1 MDFIKGIY
9 RDVLK
14 RTGEPPVDTG
24 YKSNSIQPDCGKFFS
39 ALFNKFFTPPIGIE
53 YLIVGGPYNANDA
66 SILYANADKNL
77 FASRFRDRIAR
88 YFARPGL
95 TPPTVIAGNS
105 SSQIMSAQ
113 CDNID
118 NRYWV
123 CAVMLTSTDIRFDP
137 TILPPASPV
146 TNQLKI
152 DFTFQKTDLT
162 KFIVSDPS
170 PSETPWSPPFKE
182 FSLLGIQ
189 YLPTGY
195 QPASLFQIN
204 YVAQEG
210 IYVKDQ
216 NVSLDRSI
224 LLNFPPQQI

>member
-9 RDVLK
+9 RDILK
-14 RTGEPPVDTG
+14 RTGEAPVDTG

-39 ALFNKFFTPPIGIE
+39 ALFNKSFTPSIGIE
-53 YLIVGGPYNANDA
+53 YLVVGGPYNANDA
-66 SILYANADKNL
+66 SILYPDADKNL
-77 FASRFRDRIAR
+77 FASRFRERIAR
-88 YFARPGL
+88 FFARAGL
-95 TPPTVIAGNS
+95 TPPTVVAGNS
-105 SSQIMSAQ
+105 SSQIMVAQ
-113 CDNID
+113 RDSID

-123 CAVMLTSTDIRFDP
+123 CGIKLTSTNIRFDP
-137 TILPPASPV
+137 TIVPPASPI

-152 DFTFQKTDLT
+152 DFSFQKSDLST
-162 KFIVSDPS
+162 
-170 PSETPWSPPFKE
+170 TTWSPPFKE
-182 FSLLGIQ
+182 FSLIGIQ

-195 QPASLFQIN
+195 QPATLFQIN